1 MNFNE
6 AAPNSSLSIKRIGI
20 IIVIHAIIFIAILNN
35 KIQIHLPNPASPV
48 PVYPVDLP
56 ITNDVDKPK
65 PQPDAKPNEDVRERD
80 STARD
85 NDIQLGEPT
94 TKPIDGRTETEGA
107 VDVLRDAEDGDKGD
121 RDIGGVKNGTGGNGT
136 HLTSAST
143 VEVTFNS
150 AACPTPTPDDY
161 PKASI
166 KNMETGTSKV
176 TVIFGANA
184 QVIDV
189 TVNNSSGYPALDRA
203 LIKHLKSGICKA
215 NKPAMEDG
223 NPVPGKAIL
232 EFTWRLD

>member
-20 IIVIHAIIFIAILNN
+20 VVAIHAIIFIAILNN
-35 KIQIHLPNPASPV
+35 KIQIHLPHAPSPV
-48 PVYPVDLP
+48 PVYPVDPP

-80 STARD
+80 STTSD
-85 NDIQLGEPT
+85 NNIQLEEPT
-94 TKPIDGRTETEGA
+94 TKPIDGRTGTEGT
-107 VDVLRDAEDGDKGD
+107 VDVLRDAADGDKGD
-121 RDIGGVKNGTGGNGT
+121 RDFGGVKNGTGGNGT
-136 HLTSAST
+136 SLTSASN

-176 TVIFGANA
+176 TVTFGANSKVLD
-184 QVIDV
+184 VI
-189 TVNNSSGYPALDRA
+189 VNHSSGYPALDRA
-203 LIKHLKSGICKA
+203 LVKHLKSGICKA